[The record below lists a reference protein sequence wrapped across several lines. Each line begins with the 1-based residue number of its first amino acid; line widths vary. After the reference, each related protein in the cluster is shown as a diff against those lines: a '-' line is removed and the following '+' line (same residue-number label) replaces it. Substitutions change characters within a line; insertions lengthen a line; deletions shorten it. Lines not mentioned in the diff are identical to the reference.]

1 MAAVRGHEFLGRVER
16 DARLDSP
23 SVMVAPIVWLCSK
36 AADGVT
42 GNRYIA
48 ARWDVSLPLERAAQG
63 CRAPIGWPDVGP
75 SMQSPGGI

>member
-1 MAAVRGHEFLGRVER
+1 MVPLESGFER
-16 DARLDSP
+16 KDLISP

-48 ARWDVSLPLERAAQG
+48 ARWNVSLPMGRAAQG
-63 CRAPIGWPDVGP
+63 CCAPIGWPDVGP
-75 SMQSPGGI
+75 SMQSSGGI